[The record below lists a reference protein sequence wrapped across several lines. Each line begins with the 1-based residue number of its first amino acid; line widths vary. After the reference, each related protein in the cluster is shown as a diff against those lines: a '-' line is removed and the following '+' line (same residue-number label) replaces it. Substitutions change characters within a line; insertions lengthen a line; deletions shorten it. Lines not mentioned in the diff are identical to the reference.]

1 MVESS
6 LPFRLVAPSP
16 AMLKRVRT
24 QLALQVTPD
33 LLARVKAAAASQG
46 RTVTYLAMQWLE
58 EGLAG
63 TSAPSPAPHLLQRLQ
78 RLEARVQRL
87 EGASSAVASVPESP
101 LLDAP
106 LLDTAVPPEGLESRE
121 VARSLRISRGTF
133 NARIDR
139 AGGARE
145 GLVINGWRCL
155 GTFPPPPGRGGPKR
169 PRWVRDA

>member
-1 MVESS
+1 M
-6 LPFRLVAPSP
+6 P
-16 AMLKRVRT
+16 KRVRT

-46 RTVTYLAMQWLE
+46 RTVTSLALQWLE

-63 TSAPSPAPHLLQRLQ
+63 TSAPSPAPDLLQRLQ
-78 RLEARVQRL
+78 RLEDRVRGL
-87 EGASSAVASVPESP
+87 EGGSPVASGLVPESP
-101 LLDAP
+101 VSLPDAP
-106 LLDTAVPPEGLESRE
+106 LDTVPPEGVGSTE
-121 VARSLRISRGTF
+121 VAKSLGISRNTF

-145 GLVINGWRCL
+145 GLVISGWRCL
-155 GTFPPPPGRGGPKR
+155 GMFPPPPGRGGPYR